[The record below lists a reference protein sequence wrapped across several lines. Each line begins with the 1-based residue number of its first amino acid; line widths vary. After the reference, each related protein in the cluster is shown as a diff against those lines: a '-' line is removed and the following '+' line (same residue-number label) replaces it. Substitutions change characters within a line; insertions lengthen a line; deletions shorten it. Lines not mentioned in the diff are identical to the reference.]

1 MDMGS
6 IIGIVGIVIT
16 TIIAVYAIRDV
27 RKEVRGLI
35 HFERKRVYT
44 RVRNDM
50 VWLFVD
56 PAPDAHSPEI
66 AKGIE
71 EFAVVSQAY
80 DPSYTADLSKEA
92 INNESLVF
100 ADKLVNAGYATWK
113 QGWNMNEV
121 RKTLHNWQTSINA
134 NRLRNILGKDEV
146 EKELL

>member
-1 MDMGS
+1 MKVDHYNATHPKEEP
-6 IIGIVGIVIT
+6 IQVIFNFDED
-16 TIIAVYAIRDV
+16 IEEM
-27 RKEVRGLI
+27 K
-35 HFERKRVYT
+35 
-44 RVRNDM
+44 
-50 VWLFVD
+50 
-56 PAPDAHSPEI
+56 I